1 MGLRR
6 PLPEEYAEACS
17 PYLTAAPEGD
27 VLAQLQA
34 QLGDV
39 IDLYSR
45 FSETQGAYCYAPG
58 KWSLKDL
65 LQHLSD
71 AELIFAYRC
80 LRIGRGDVT
89 PLPGFD
95 EEAYAAVARADER
108 PVADLLADFRAVRT
122 ASLSLFRGLPDSAW
136 DQAGTT
142 NGRPITARCLH
153 FLSLGHAAHHLNV
166 IRERYLP
173 GLWACP

>member
-1 MGLRR
+1 MGLTR
-6 PLPEEYAEACS
+6 PLPGEYAEAYA
-17 PYLTAAPEGD
+17 PYIAAAPEGN
-27 VLAQLQA
+27 VLVLLQE
-34 QLGDV
+34 QLGKV
-39 IDLYSR
+39 LDLYSR
-45 FSETQGAYCYAPG
+45 FSEAQGAYRYAPG

-108 PVADLLADFRAVRT
+108 SVADLLADFRAART
-122 ASLSLFRGLPDSAW
+122 ASLSLFQGLPDSAW
-136 DQAGTT
+136 GQQGTT
-142 NGRPITARCLH
+142 NGRSITARCLP
-153 FLSLGHAAHHLNV
+153 FINLGHVAHHLDV

-173 GLWACP
+173 GLK

>member
-1 MGLRR
+1 MALTR
-6 PLPEEYAEACS
+6 PLPGEYAEAYA
-17 PYLTAAPEGD
+17 PYVAAAAEGN
-27 VLAQLQA
+27 VLALLQA

-45 FSETQGAYCYAPG
+45 FSEAQGAFRYAPG

-65 LQHLSD
+65 LQHMSD

-89 PLPGFD
+89 PLAGFD
-95 EEAYAAVARADER
+95 EEAYAAEAQADER
-108 PVADLLADFRAVRT
+108 SVADLLADFRAART
-122 ASLSLFRGLPDSAW
+122 ASLNLFRGLPDSAW
-136 DQAGTT
+136 GQLGTT
-142 NGRPITARCLH
+142 NGRSITARCLP
-153 FLSLGHAAHHLNV
+153 FINLGHAAHHLDI

-173 GLWACP
+173 GLK

>member
-1 MGLRR
+1 MGLTR
-6 PLPEEYAEACS
+6 PAPGEYAEGYA
-17 PYLTAAPEGD
+17 PYIAAAPEGD
-27 VLAQLQA
+27 VLALLQS

-45 FSETQGAYCYAPG
+45 FSEAQGAFRYAPG

-95 EEAYAAVARADER
+95 EEAYAAVALANER
-108 PVADLLADFRAVRT
+108 SVTDLLADFRAARM
-122 ASLSLFRGLPDSAW
+122 ASLNLFRGLPQSAW
-136 DQAGTT
+136 DCQGTT
-142 NGRPITARCLH
+142 NGRPLTARCIPYI
-153 FLSLGHAAHHLNV
+153 SLGHAAHHLQI

-173 GLWACP
+173 GLK

>member
-1 MGLRR
+1 MGLTR
-6 PLPEEYAEACS
+6 PQPGEYAEAYA
-17 PYLTAAPEGD
+17 PYVAVAPEGNAL
-27 VLAQLQA
+27 VLLQA
-34 QLGDV
+34 QLGEV

-45 FSETQGAYCYAPG
+45 FSETQGAFRYAPG

-80 LRIGRGDVT
+80 LCIGRGDVT

-108 PVADLLADFRAVRT
+108 SVADLLADFRAART
-122 ASLSLFRGLPDSAW
+122 ASLNLFRGLPDSAW
-136 DQAGTT
+136 GQQGTT
-142 NGRPITARCLH
+142 NGRSITARCLP
-153 FLSLGHAAHHLNV
+153 FISLGHGAHHLEV

-173 GLWACP
+173 GLK